1 MKQQM
6 KNKVRNNLIS
16 IKLSDDLQNPVNAL
30 CKSRVITLIRIIYE
44 IGSCNYITDP
54 QVMIKP
60 VMILVQQNKDKCGL
74 IYTKTTESQ
83 KSNTTTPLIL
93 LLESPKNKLYTVH
106 TSVCHY
112 DLYAIED
119 CVSGLTRIAASSPE
133 ALTRVGK
140 RRSITMICSV
150 RCRRSRTTNT
160 KEGNWTR
167 YSFNTIILC
176 IVKLRRKVVVH

>member
-1 MKQQM
+1 M
-6 KNKVRNNLIS
+6 
-16 IKLSDDLQNPVNAL
+16 
-30 CKSRVITLIRIIYE
+30 
-44 IGSCNYITDP
+44 
-54 QVMIKP
+54 
-60 VMILVQQNKDKCGL
+60 
-74 IYTKTTESQ
+74 
-83 KSNTTTPLIL
+83 
-93 LLESPKNKLYTVH
+93 H

-176 IVKLRRKVVVH
+176 IVKLRRKVVVHWSQGSPQISSVTSLKVFVRTLFWHHHYLLWRHLKFSWGLYFDIITTFCDFISCYCDVVTSSCDIITSLCA